1 MKLFS
6 FILSVV
12 VFFVALYY
20 FIEEL
25 PQLQTFNDGIYITLL
40 GILMAICITGI
51 FINSDFL
58 VRKRRSSIILFVSNS
73 FSKKNKK

>member
-6 FILSVV
+6 FILSVI

>member
-40 GILMAICITGI
+40 GILMAICITGV

-58 VRKRRSSIILFVSNS
+58 VRKRKSRIILFVSNS